1 MNMLSV
7 FTVLHTDLSDFK
19 QTYSEFSS
27 YTEYLS
33 QIFFIDKNAMV
44 LKKN

>member
-1 MNMLSV
+1 MNMHSV

-19 QTYSEFSS
+19 QTYSELSN

-33 QIFFIDKNAMV
+33 QIFFIDRNAVV
-44 LKKN
+44 LNKS